1 MDDEARVVDAP
12 DPGAPVD
19 VLDGAP
25 VDGGSAPAGHGAP
38 PAPTGGGAPDVG
50 ASPLPERK
58 RRWVRRVGVALLVL
72 LLAGLSGLQI
82 QAARV
87 RAQAEEAETRRQTA
101 EQDEETARIKLESVG
116 DRVRLA
122 RSQED
127 AAQQELDRART
138 DMTAKGFEEA
148 SLASVQKATAEKVTG
163 LRAGVKKVARDIAEQ
178 DRLQPAAGACLFD
191 MLRALDR
198 VDTGARSGRSSE
210 ACKTVA
216 ASPGPA

>member
-1 MDDEARVVDAP
+1 MDDDPRVVDAP

-19 VLDGAP
+19 LLDDAP
-25 VDGGSAPAGHGAP
+25 EDPVADEPAALLGDGDDAVATEPGDGP
-38 PAPTGGGAPDVG
+38 
-50 ASPLPERK
+50 SPK
-58 RRWVRRVGVALLVL
+58 RPRFWLRRLGVVALVL
-72 LLAGLSGLQI
+72 LLVALSGLQV

-87 RAQAEEAETRRQTA
+87 QDQTEAAETRRRIA
-101 EQDEETARIKLESVG
+101 ELDEEAARIRLESVG

-122 RSQED
+122 RSRED

-138 DMTAKGFEEA
+138 DMAAKGFDEA
-148 SLASVQKATAEKVTG
+148 SLARVQKATAEKVIG
-163 LRAGVKKVARDIAEQ
+163 LRAGVKKVGRDIAEQ
-178 DRLQPAAGACLFD
+178 DRLQPAAAACLFD

-198 VDTGARSGRSSE
+198 VDTGARGGQSSE